1 MSGRLYIVST
11 PIGNLEDLTYRAHRI
26 LQEVNIIAAEDTR
39 HTQKLCNHYGIGT
52 TLTSYHDFNKEE
64 KTPILLEKILEGQ
77 SIALV
82 SDAGTPL
89 ISDPGYYLLTR
100 AIAEGITVVP
110 IPGPS
115 AILTALAA
123 SGLPTD
129 AFRYEGFL
137 PKKSGARSRMLQ
149 VLAEEPR
156 TIILFETP
164 HRIKA
169 TLGEIQEWFGTRPV
183 VLARELTKTY
193 EEIIRGS
200 AEEIL
205 DKYRTLNPKGEMTLL
220 IAGKPKPKKL
230 PKLKM
235 GLNHHTFESA
245 PDDGHHMAPE

>member
-1 MSGRLYIVST
+1 MIGTLYIVST

-26 LQEVNIIAAEDTR
+26 LEEVHFIAAEDTR
-39 HTQKLCNHYGIGT
+39 HTQKLCDHYRIAT

-64 KTPILLEKILEGQ
+64 KTPVLLEKLKQGH

-100 AIAEGITVVP
+100 AIEKNIRVIP

-137 PKKSGARSRMLQ
+137 PRKSTARIRILEA
-149 VLAEEPR
+149 LAQESR

-169 TLGEIQEWFGTRPV
+169 TLSEIQEIFGNRK
-183 VLARELTKTY
+183 LAIARELTKAY

-200 AEEIL
+200 AEEVL
-205 DKYRTLNPKGEMTLL
+205 TRYTSKKPRGEITVV
-220 IAGKPKPKKL
+220 IAGRPKPKKHPKRNMGAIL
-230 PKLKM
+230 PPS
-235 GLNHHTFESA
+235 ESIS
-245 PDDGHHMAPE
+245 DD